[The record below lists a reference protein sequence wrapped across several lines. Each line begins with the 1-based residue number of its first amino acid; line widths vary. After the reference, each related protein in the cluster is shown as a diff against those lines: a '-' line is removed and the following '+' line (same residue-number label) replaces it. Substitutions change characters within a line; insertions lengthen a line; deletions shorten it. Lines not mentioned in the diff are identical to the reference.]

1 MFVEIFA
8 LSVFAG
14 VVGALLGLGGGIII
28 VPALTLLI
36 GLPIRYAIGASIVS
50 VIATSSGAAAAYV
63 RGGLANLRIAIA
75 LEVATTIG
83 ALSGAFVAGIVPV
96 RVLYFVFGLLLAYST
111 VAMLERVRLEL
122 PGDVPFD
129 PLAGRLR
136 LSGDYF
142 DPALR
147 RRVAYTATAVVPGS
161 LMMYAAG
168 IMSGL
173 LGIGSGLFNV
183 LALDV
188 TMRLPVKVSAATSIF
203 MIGVTA
209 TASAGVYFAR
219 GDIHPLVAAPV
230 ALGVLGGAWAG
241 TTVMGR
247 LRSTTLRKLFVPV
260 LAVIAIEMILRG
272 LGV

>member
-1 MFVEIFA
+1 VFVEILA
-8 LSVFAG
+8 LSIFAG
-14 VVGALLGLGGGIII
+14 VVGAMLGLGGGIII

-83 ALSGAFVAGIVPV
+83 AVSGAFIAGHVPV
-96 RVLYFVFGLLLAYST
+96 RVLYIVFGLLMAYST
-111 VAMLERVRLEL
+111 IAMLERLKLEL
-122 PGDVPFD
+122 PGDVPYD
-129 PLAGRLR
+129 PLANRLKFH
-136 LSGDYF
+136 GDYY
-142 DPALR
+142 DQALR
-147 RRVAYTATAVVPGS
+147 RRVAYAATGVVPGGF
-161 LMMYAAG
+161 MMYGAG
-168 IMSGL
+168 LVSGL
-173 LGIGSGLFNV
+173 LGIGSGSFNV

-209 TASAGVYFAR
+209 AASAGVYFAR

-230 ALGVLGGAWAG
+230 ALGVLLGAWGG
-241 TTVMGR
+241 TRTMGR
-247 LRSTTLRKLFVPV
+247 LRSTTLRKLFAPV
-260 LAVIAIEMILRG
+260 LAVIAIEMLLRG
-272 LGV
+272 FGV